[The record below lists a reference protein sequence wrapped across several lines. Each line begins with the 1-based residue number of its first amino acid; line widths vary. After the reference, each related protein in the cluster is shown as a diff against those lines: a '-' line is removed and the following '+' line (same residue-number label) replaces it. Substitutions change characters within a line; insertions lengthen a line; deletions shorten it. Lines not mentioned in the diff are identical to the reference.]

1 MSDIA
6 SRNKARIAQQFSRA
20 ANTYNSAADVQLD
33 IAFDAMAYVPSHY
46 KNGLDIGCGTGRISQ
61 QLAARCDNL
70 VAMDLAFGMLA
81 YAKQNSLGGDPSI
94 CWLQGDA
101 DCLPMADNSVDM
113 VFSSMALQWSDN
125 QQKVMS
131 EIARVMAS
139 GSNAILAIMCDG
151 SFNQLN
157 DSWQTIDSQRHVNNL
172 ASAQTWY
179 DAAKSQGLQVTM
191 QEKQY
196 VTWHQN
202 IRQLL
207 SSIKS
212 IGANVL
218 LTHQYSTEQTRL
230 ESKNVFNRHTL
241 QYLETF
247 YQQKYAESMQ
257 LPLTY
262 QVCFLQCRK
271 YPPTWD

>member
-6 SRNKARIAQQFSRA
+6 GLNKIRIAQRFSRA
-20 ANTYNSAADVQLD
+20 ANTYNSAAGVQLD
-33 IAFDAMAYVPSHY
+33 IALDAMAYVSPSY

-61 QLAARCDNL
+61 QLATRCDTL
-70 VAMDLAFGMLA
+70 VAMDLAFGMLV
-81 YAKQNSLGGDPSI
+81 YAKQNSFVDDPSI

-101 DCLPMADNSVDM
+101 DFLPMADNSVDM
-113 VFSSMALQWSDN
+113 VFSSMVLQWSDN

-131 EIARVMAS
+131 EIARVMTS
-139 GSNAILAIMCDG
+139 GSHAILAIMCDG

-157 DSWQTIDSQRHVNNL
+157 ESWQTIDNQRHVNHFY
-172 ASAQTWY
+172 SARTWY
-179 DAAKSQGLQVTM
+179 EAARSQGLQVSM

-196 VTWHQN
+196 VTWHPD

-218 LTHQYSTEQTRL
+218 LTNQNSTQELTHK
-230 ESKNVFNRHTL
+230 SKNAFNRRTL
-241 QYLETF
+241 QQLETF
-247 YQQKYAESMQ
+247 YHKKYAENMQ

-262 QVCFLQCRK
+262 QVCFIQCRK
-271 YPPTWD
+271 

>member
-1 MSDIA
+1 MPSISIA

-33 IAFDAMAYVPSHY
+33 IAFDAMAFVSSHY
-46 KNGLDIGCGTGRISQ
+46 KSGLDIGCGTGRISQ
-61 QLAARCDNL
+61 QLATRCDKL
-70 VAMDLAFGMLA
+70 IAMDLAFGMLT
-81 YAKQNSLGGDPSI
+81 YAKQNSLADNASI
-94 CWLQGDA
+94 FWLQGDA
-101 DCLPMADNSVDM
+101 DSLPMADNSVDL
-113 VFSSMALQWSDN
+113 VFSSMALQWADN

-139 GSNAILAIMCDG
+139 GSNAVLAIMCDG

-157 DSWQTIDSQRHVNNL
+157 DSWKTVDSQRHVNDF
-172 ASAQTWY
+172 ATAQTWS
-179 DAAKSQGLQVTM
+179 DAAKSQGLRVTM
-191 QEKQY
+191 QQKQY
-196 VTWHQN
+196 ITWHAN

-218 LTHQYSTEQTRL
+218 LTNQEPVKCPKSDSE
-230 ESKNVFNRHTL
+230 NVFNRHSL
-241 QYLETF
+241 QHLET
-247 YQQKYAESMQ
+247 YYRQKYAENMQ

-262 QVCFLQCRK
+262 QVCFLLCSK
-271 YPPTWD
+271 